1 MYWAFG
7 DDALNRSSRLNEDK
21 RSNIE
26 RKNSR
31 TMQDSELNKKRD
43 EIIAK
48 VVEMP
53 AMPAASIDLIAV
65 IHDPDVTVD
74 QLVGVMEHDQGLTA
88 NILRWANSVYFGG
101 RHEVYSVRNAIV
113 RLGLDQMKL
122 VVIAS
127 IAAPMVRQQIEGYDL
142 PPNSLLEHS
151 IVAAIGTREIAEE
164 LGIEAPSYAFTAGLL
179 HDIGKIVLGTF
190 VKVESKPM
198 MRMVQEEDITF
209 DEAER
214 RILGIDHAEVGALL
228 LEGWKIPQSIVDVVR
243 WHHEPDGFEGDSSV
257 IDLVHVACYLS
268 TRCGLG
274 VGIDGVH
281 YRLDES
287 VAARIKISSSQYEM
301 LAEQV
306 LTGLSEVRES
316 FSVA

>member
-1 MYWAFG
+1 
-7 DDALNRSSRLNEDK
+7 
-21 RSNIE
+21 
-26 RKNSR
+26 
-31 TMQDSELNKKRD
+31 MQKRD

-48 VVEMP
+48 IGVMP
-53 AMPAASIDLIAV
+53 AMPAASIDLIGT
-65 IHDPDVTVD
+65 IHDPDVSVD

-101 RHEVYSVRNAIV
+101 RHKVYSVRNAIV

-142 PPNSLLEHS
+142 PPDSLLEHS
-151 IVAAIGTREIAEE
+151 IAAAIGTREIARE
-164 LGIEAPSYAFTAGLL
+164 LGIEAPPYAFTAGLL

-190 VKVESKPM
+190 VKVDSKPII
-198 MRMVQEEDITF
+198 RLVQEEDITF

-228 LEGWKIPQSIVDVVR
+228 LEGWKISQPIIDAIR
-243 WHHEPDGFEGDSSV
+243 WHHEPDGFEGDLSV
-257 IDLVHVACYLS
+257 IDLVHTACYLS
-268 TRCGLG
+268 MRCGLG
-274 VGIDGVH
+274 LGIDGVH
-281 YRLDES
+281 YRLDKS
-287 VAARIKISSSQYEM
+287 VEARVKISPTQYEA
-301 LAEQV
+301 LAERI

-316 FSVA
+316 FSDARKRS

>member
-1 MYWAFG
+1 
-7 DDALNRSSRLNEDK
+7 
-21 RSNIE
+21 
-26 RKNSR
+26 
-31 TMQDSELNKKRD
+31 MQDSELNKKRD
-43 EIIAK
+43 EIIVKIA
-48 VVEMP
+48 EMP
-53 AMPAASIDLIAV
+53 AMPAASIDLIDV

-113 RLGLDQMKL
+113 RLGLDHMKL

-127 IAAPMVRQQIEGYDL
+127 IAAPMVRQKIEGYDL
-142 PPNSLLEHS
+142 PPDSLLEHS
-151 IVAAIGTREIAEE
+151 IAAAIGTREIAGE

-190 VKVESKPM
+190 VKVDSKPM
-198 MRMVQEEDITF
+198 MRVVQEEDITF

-243 WHHEPDGFEGDSSV
+243 WHHEPGGFEGDSIV

-274 VGIDGVH
+274 VGIDGMH
-281 YRLDES
+281 YWLDES
-287 VAARIKISSSQYEM
+287 AEARIKIRPKQYEALTGRIM
-301 LAEQV
+301 
-306 LTGLSEVRES
+306 TGLSEVRET
-316 FSVA
+316 FSDVQKRS